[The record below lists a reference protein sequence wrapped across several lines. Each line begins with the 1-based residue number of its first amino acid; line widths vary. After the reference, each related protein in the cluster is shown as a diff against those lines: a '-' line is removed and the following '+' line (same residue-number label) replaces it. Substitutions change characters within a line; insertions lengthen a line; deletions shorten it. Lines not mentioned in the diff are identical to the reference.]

1 MKTGTRR
8 VSAVARAWALAGAVA
23 GALTGALTGGAAL
36 AGGVDRSGQSVVV
49 LFEKGNYAEFSLGMV
64 TPKVSGVGAG
74 AAVSAVTPTPGQ
86 SSGDMAG
93 DYFTFSGAYKHRFN
107 DRISAA
113 IIFDQPFGA
122 NVDYPS
128 GSTYY
133 ARGSTAE
140 LTSNAVTGVMK
151 YTLPS
156 NISFIG
162 GLRYQTL
169 SAKAKVPFVTAAPTF
184 APYTANGK
192 ADSAVGYLIGAA
204 FEKPEIALRV
214 ALTYNSKVKH
224 ELATSETS
232 VAGALSST
240 TPINTPQSVNLEV
253 QSGIAK
259 DTLLFGSVR
268 WVEWSK
274 FDVTPTQ
281 YKGLTG
287 GKSLVS
293 YDSDTISYTLGL
305 GRKFN
310 DQWSGA
316 VTLGYEAPTGGFAS
330 NLGPT
335 DGYWSIG
342 IGGSYTRDNM
352 KISGGIR
359 YVSIG
364 DADTTLGGNVA
375 AANFS
380 GNSAIGAGIKLGFT
394 F

>member
-1 MKTGTRR
+1 MMKMATIIG
-8 VSAVARAWALAGAVA
+8 VMALSGN
-23 GALTGALTGGAAL
+23 AAL

-49 LFEKGNYAEFSLGMV
+49 LFEKGNYAEFSLGV
-64 TPKVSGVGAG
+64 VQPDVSGVGA
-74 AAVSAVTPTPGQ
+74 AVTPGQ

-93 DYFTFSGAYKHRFN
+93 DYVTFSGAYKHQFN

-122 NVDYPS
+122 NVDYPA
-128 GSTYY
+128 GTGYF
-133 ARGSTAE
+133 AQGSTAE
-140 LTSNAVTGVMK
+140 LNSNALTGVVK

-156 NISFIG
+156 NISLIG

-169 SAKAKVPFVTAAPTF
+169 GAKAFIPFVTQGPTF
-184 APYTANGK
+184 APYSANGK
-192 ADSAVGYLIGAA
+192 TDSAVGYLVGAA

-224 ELATSETS
+224 DLPTAETS
-232 VAGALSST
+232 VLGALSSS
-240 TPINTPQSVNLEV
+240 TPVNTPQSVNLEV
-253 QSGIAK
+253 QSGIAAN
-259 DTLLFGSVR
+259 TLLFGSVR

-274 FDVTPTQ
+274 FDISPTQ
-281 YKGLTG
+281 YKTLTG

-310 DQWSGA
+310 EQWSGA

-342 IGGSYTRDNM
+342 IGGSYTKDNM

-375 AANFS
+375 AANFT
-380 GNSAIGAGIKLGFT
+380 GNSAIGAGIKVGFT

>member
-1 MKTGTRR
+1 MRQ
-8 VSAVARAWALAGAVA
+8 VATMIGVL
-23 GALTGALTGGAAL
+23 ALTGNAAL
-36 AGGVDRSGQSVVV
+36 AGGVDRSGQSMAV
-49 LFEKGNYAEFSLGMV
+49 LFEAGNYAEFSLGV
-64 TPKVSGVGAG
+64 VQPDVSGVGA
-74 AAVSAVTPTPGQ
+74 AVTPGQ

-93 DYFTFSGAYKHRFN
+93 DYFTFSGAYKHQFN
-107 DRISAA
+107 ERISAA

-122 NVDYPS
+122 NVDYPA
-128 GSTYY
+128 GTGYY
-133 ARGSTAE
+133 AQGATAV
-140 LTSNAVTGVMK
+140 LKTNALTGVMK

-156 NISFIG
+156 NISLIG

-169 SAKAKVPFVTAAPTF
+169 GAVASVPFVGG
-184 APYTANGK
+184 YKANGK
-192 ADSAVGYLIGAA
+192 TDSAVGYLIGAA

-224 ELATSETS
+224 DLPTAETS
-232 VAGALSST
+232 VLGALSST
-240 TPINTPQSVNLEV
+240 TPITTPQSVNLEV
-253 QSGIAK
+253 QSGIAAN
-259 DTLLFGSVR
+259 TLLFGSVR

-274 FDVTPTQ
+274 FDISPTQ
-281 YKGLTG
+281 YKVLTG

-342 IGGSYTRDNM
+342 IGGSYTKDSM

-364 DADTTLGGNVA
+364 DADTTLGANVA
-375 AANFS
+375 AANFT
-380 GNSAIGAGIKLGFT
+380 GNSAIGAGIKVGFT

>member
-1 MKTGTRR
+1 MRQ
-8 VSAVARAWALAGAVA
+8 VATMVGVM
-23 GALTGALTGGAAL
+23 ALTGNAAL
-36 AGGVDRSGQSVVV
+36 AGGVDRSGQSVAV
-49 LFEKGNYAEFSLGMV
+49 LFEAGNYAEFSLGMV
-64 TPKVSGVGAG
+64 QPDVSGVGA
-74 AAVSAVTPTPGQ
+74 AVTPGQ

-93 DYFTFSGAYKHRFN
+93 DYVTFSGAYKHQFN
-107 DRISAA
+107 DQVSAA

-122 NVDYPS
+122 NVDYPA
-128 GSTYY
+128 GSAYY

-140 LTSNAVTGVMK
+140 LTSNALTGVMK

-156 NISFIG
+156 NISLIG

-169 SAKAKVPFVTAAPTF
+169 GAVASVPFISN
-184 APYTANGK
+184 YKANGK
-192 ADSAVGYLIGAA
+192 TDSAVGYLIGAA

-224 ELATSETS
+224 DLPTAETS
-232 VAGALSST
+232 VLGALSST
-240 TPINTPQSVNLEV
+240 TPITTPQSVNLEV
-253 QSGIAK
+253 QSGIAAN
-259 DTLLFGSVR
+259 TLLFGSVR

-274 FDVTPTQ
+274 FDISPTQ
-281 YKGLTG
+281 YKTLTG

-342 IGGSYTRDNM
+342 IGGSYTKDNM

-375 AANFS
+375 AANFT
-380 GNSAIGAGIKLGFT
+380 GNSAIGAGIKVGFS

>member
-1 MKTGTRR
+1 MKSVAMMASAIA
-8 VSAVARAWALAGAVA
+8 VSATNAM
-23 GALTGALTGGAAL
+23 
-36 AGGVDRSGQSVVV
+36 AGGIDRSGQSVML

-74 AAVSAVTPTPGQ
+74 TVPTLATPTPGQ

-93 DYFTFSGAYKHRFN
+93 DYFTFSGAYKHQFN

-122 NVDYPS
+122 NVDYPA
-128 GSTYY
+128 GTTYY
-133 ARGSTAE
+133 AVGSTAE
-140 LTSNAVTGVMK
+140 LKSNAVTGVVK

-156 NISFIG
+156 NVSVFG

-169 SAKAKVPFVTAAPTF
+169 GAVASVPFVGGYKAD
-184 APYTANGK
+184 GK
-192 ADSAVGYLIGAA
+192 TDSAVGYLVGAA

-214 ALTYNSKVKH
+214 ALTYNSRIKH
-224 ELATSETS
+224 DLPTAETS
-232 VAGALSST
+232 ALGPLSST
-240 TPINTPQSVNLEV
+240 TPITTPQSVNLEV

-274 FDVTPTQ
+274 FDITPTQ
-281 YKGLTG
+281 YFALTT

-310 DQWSGA
+310 EQWSGA

-342 IGGSYTRDNM
+342 IGGSYTRDKV
-352 KISGGIR
+352 KITGGIR

-375 AANFS
+375 AANFT
-380 GNSAIGAGIKLGFT
+380 GNSALGAGIKVGFT

>member
-1 MKTGTRR
+1 MKLVKTAIGLL
-8 VSAVARAWALAGAVA
+8 ALSGSCAM
-23 GALTGALTGGAAL
+23 
-36 AGGVDRSGQSVVV
+36 AGGIDRSGQSVAV

-64 TPKVSGVGAG
+64 QPDVSGVGAG
-74 AAVSAVTPTPGQ
+74 AAVTPVTPTPGQ
-86 SSGDMAG
+86 KSGDMAG
-93 DYFTFSGAYKHRFN
+93 DYVSFSGAYKHQFN

-122 NVDYPS
+122 NVDYPAAT
-128 GSTYY
+128 TYY

-140 LTSNAVTGVMK
+140 LKSNALTGMVK

-156 NISFIG
+156 NVSLIG

-169 SAKAKVPFVTAAPTF
+169 GATASVPFVGG
-184 APYTANGK
+184 YKANGET
-192 ADSAVGYLIGAA
+192 DSAVGYLIGAA

-214 ALTYNSKVKH
+214 ALTYNSRIKH
-224 ELATSETS
+224 SLATSETS
-232 VAGALSST
+232 ALGALTSG
-240 TPINTPQSVNLEV
+240 TPITTPQSVNLEV
-253 QSGIAK
+253 QSGIAAN
-259 DTLLFGSVR
+259 TLLFGSVR

-274 FDVTPTQ
+274 FDISPTQ
-281 YKGLTG
+281 YGTLTG

-293 YDSDTISYTLGL
+293 YDSDTISYSLGL
-305 GRKFN
+305 GRKFTE
-310 DQWSGA
+310 QWSGA

-342 IGGSYTRDNM
+342 LGGSYTKDNM
-352 KISGGIR
+352 KITAGLR

-364 DADTTLGGNVA
+364 DADTTLGASVA
-375 AANFS
+375 AGNFS
-380 GNSAIGAGIKLGFT
+380 GNSAIGAGIKVGFT